1 MMITYDSSFYEEI
14 ENYFE
19 FEEKNEQFYKD
30 LEELLEK
37 DGRESTK
44 VLQPS

>member
-1 MMITYDSSFYEEI
+1 MMITYDASFYKEVQD
-14 ENYFE
+14 YFQ
-19 FEEKNEQFYKD
+19 FEDKNEQFYKD

>member
-1 MMITYDSSFYEEI
+1 MMVTYDSSFYEEI

-19 FEEKNEQFYKD
+19 FEEQNEQFYKD
-30 LEELLEK
+30 LEDLLGQ

>member
-1 MMITYDSSFYEEI
+1 MITYDASFYKEVQD
-14 ENYFE
+14 YFQ
-19 FEEKNEQFYKD
+19 FEDKNEQFYKD